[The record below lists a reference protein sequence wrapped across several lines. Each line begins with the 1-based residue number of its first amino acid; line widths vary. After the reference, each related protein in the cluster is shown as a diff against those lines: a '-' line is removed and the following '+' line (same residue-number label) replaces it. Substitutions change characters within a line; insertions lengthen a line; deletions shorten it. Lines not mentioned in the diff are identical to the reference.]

1 VVTDTLAR
9 PNDLCAVLDE
19 ACAEEILA
27 LLNHPWVVAAAED
40 RLTDQQIGTWASQDL
55 QWGDWYGPVM
65 QIAFVN
71 APRPAREA
79 RDWLDANMDREIGWF
94 REIAARFGQAP
105 GSERIWIEF
114 LGYGAWAQLIARRDL
129 ESTPPG
135 QPPLRAL
142 TIARAC
148 EYSYYRV
155 FSLIRDAHPAAEW
168 ARWAGAENWGS
179 PGFTEMIS
187 NLSSGLNLAADG
199 AKVPVGELIEIAR
212 QTLLCERQCW
222 TAVWELRGY
231 LL

>member
-1 VVTDTLAR
+1 MTDTLAR

-27 LLNHPWVVAAAED
+27 LLNHPWVVAAAQD
-40 RLTDQQIGTWASQDL
+40 RLTDQQIGTWAGQDL
-55 QWGDWYGPVM
+55 QWGDWYGPAM

-79 RDWLDANMDREIGWF
+79 RDWLEANMDREIGWF
-94 REIAARFGQAP
+94 RDTAARFGQAP
-105 GSERIWIEF
+105 GSDRIWIEF

-135 QPPLRAL
+135 EPRVRAL
-142 TIARAC
+142 TLARAC

-155 FSLIRDAHPAAEW
+155 FSAIRDADPAAGW

-187 NLSSGLNLAADG
+187 NLSSGLNLAAEG
-199 AKVPVGELIEIAR
+199 ANVPVSELIEIAR
-212 QTLLCERQCW
+212 QTLLCERRCW

-231 LL
+231 LP

>member
-1 VVTDTLAR
+1 MTDTLAR
-9 PNDLCAVLDE
+9 PDDLCAVLDG
-19 ACAEEILA
+19 ACAEEIVA

-40 RLTDQQIGTWASQDL
+40 GLRDQQIGTWAVQDL
-55 QWGDWYGPVM
+55 AWGEWYGPVM

-71 APRPAREA
+71 APRPARKA
-79 RDWLDANMDREIGWF
+79 REWLDANMDRETGWF
-94 REIAARFGQAP
+94 RDTAARFGQAP
-105 GSERIWIEF
+105 GSDRIWIEF

-135 QPPLRAL
+135 EPRVRAL

-148 EYSYYRV
+148 EYAYFRV
-155 FSLIRDAHPAAEW
+155 FSRIRDAHPAAGW

-187 NLSSGLNLAADG
+187 NLSCGLNLAAAG
-199 AKVPVGELIEIAR
+199 AQVPAGELIEIAR

-222 TAVWELRGY
+222 TAVWDLRGY
-231 LL
+231 RL